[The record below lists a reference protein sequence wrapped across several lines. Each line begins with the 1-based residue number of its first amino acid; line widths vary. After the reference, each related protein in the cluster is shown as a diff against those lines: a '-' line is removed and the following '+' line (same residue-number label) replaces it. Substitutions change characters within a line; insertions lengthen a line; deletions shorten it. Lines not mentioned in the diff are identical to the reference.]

1 MPKVQRWYTG
11 FSYRGNPQDL
21 IKQISE
27 QVQRHN
33 LTKLVPLLRV
43 EKGIKSRKPFY
54 FFLAIESHQVG
65 ELPTELQASLLKLS
79 FFQCP
84 IKNSRGFTYE
94 QIKPMVGVA
103 HDVYDYTSPIPY
115 EPRQYLSADN
125 PFELTELHSINH
137 SDADWVKSSQ
147 NSDRFLYWLSTLGS
161 GSWESF
167 KKSCNALQLEE
178 PKRILRRLRL
188 LGHLESSI
196 DGSRWSAAPSTI
208 VKINSQTSEFILCGQ
223 RSISLL
229 RQLEEYG
236 IVASITHQ
244 TGGEAP
250 TCIQLVVSNP
260 DAIANNF
267 PIINAGEASRRLA
280 QILPDIATW
289 QQSLRNMPGIV
300 PSQWEW
306 QHFDGDNFEICGIP
320 HETGMYQ
327 MSDENRNLCYT
338 LFYNQNTNTWH
349 QGDWYG
355 LRFLALHHY
364 GASCQADYNFATKCL
379 AIPVKQRWPELYERA
394 LVLASGQ
401 LPTYQG
407 NWLLYQNVG
416 GEVAHQLSQKLNVKY
431 EEALICA

>member
-1 MPKVQRWYTG
+1 
-11 FSYRGNPQDL
+11 
-21 IKQISE
+21 
-27 QVQRHN
+27 
-33 LTKLVPLLRV
+33 
-43 EKGIKSRKPFY
+43 
-54 FFLAIESHQVG
+54 
-65 ELPTELQASLLKLS
+65 
-79 FFQCP
+79 
-84 IKNSRGFTYE
+84 
-94 QIKPMVGVA
+94 MVGVA

-115 EPRQYLSADN
+115 QASYNITVDN
-125 PFELTELHSINH
+125 PFELAQLQSINH
-137 SDADWVKSSQ
+137 SDADWVKASQ

-188 LGHLESSI
+188 LGHLESSL
-196 DGSRWSAAPSTI
+196 DGSRWSAAPTAI
-208 VKINSQTSEFILCGQ
+208 VKINSPYSKFILCGQ
-223 RSISLL
+223 RSISLIK
-229 RQLEEYG
+229 QLEEYG

-244 TGGEAP
+244 PRGEAP
-250 TCIQLVVSNP
+250 PCIQLAVSNP
-260 DAIANNF
+260 DVITNNF
-267 PIINAGEASRRLA
+267 PIINAGEASKKLA

-289 QQSLRNMPGIV
+289 QQSLRNVPGIV
-300 PSQWEW
+300 PSRWEW
-306 QHFDGDNFEICGIP
+306 KHFDGDGFEICGIP

-327 MSDENRNLCYT
+327 MCDQNLNLRYT

-355 LRFLALHHY
+355 LRFLALYHHA
-364 GASCQADYNFATKCL
+364 ASCQVHYNVATKCL